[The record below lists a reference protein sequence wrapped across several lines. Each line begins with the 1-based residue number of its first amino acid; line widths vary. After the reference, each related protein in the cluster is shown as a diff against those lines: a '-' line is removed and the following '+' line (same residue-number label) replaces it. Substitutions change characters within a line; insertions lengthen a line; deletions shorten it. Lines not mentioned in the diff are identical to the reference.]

1 MTGTILNIAT
11 VLLGT
16 ALGVVLGGRFS
27 PRLQETVLRG
37 LGLITGVIGIQM
49 ALETENILIV
59 LGAVVLGGMLG
70 EWWRIEDRLNSVGA
84 WLEARFNRGD
94 DTADAEGGNRFV
106 RGFVTASLLFCIGPM
121 AVLGAVQDG
130 LTGDYSL
137 LATKSMLDGFSSLAF
152 SSSLGIGVGFAVL
165 PILIYQGGISLLA
178 AQAQTLLS
186 TAMITEMTATGGVLI
201 VALSISTLLEIKPIR
216 VGNFLPALLIAPLIV
231 ALRDALLPDPVA
243 LLNQAAF
250 AIPLVMV
257 VGAAPRAGR
266 RKPGGKTLLARRRSD
281 TIRTDHS

>member
-1 MTGTILNIAT
+1 MTGTFINIAT

-16 ALGVVLGGRFS
+16 ALGVVLGARFS
-27 PRLQETVLRG
+27 PRLQETVLHG
-37 LGLITGVIGIQM
+37 LGLITTVIGIQM

-59 LGAVVLGGMLG
+59 LGAVVLGGILG

-84 WLEARFNRGD
+84 WLEARFNRGKD
-94 DTADAEGGNRFV
+94 EPPSEDGNRFV

-152 SSSLGIGVGFAVL
+152 SSSLGIGVGFSAL
-165 PILIYQGGISLLA
+165 PILVYQGGMSLLA
-178 AQAQTLLS
+178 AQAQAVFTDG
-186 TAMITEMTATGGVLI
+186 MITELTATGGVLI
-201 VALSISTLLEIKPIR
+201 IALSISTLLELKPIR

-231 ALRDALLPDPVA
+231 AVRDALLADPIA
-243 LLNQAAF
+243 LMNQVGF
-250 AIPLVMV
+250 AIPLVMLV
-257 VGAAPRAGR
+257 HAAPGKGHREFGCRSIAEG
-266 RKPGGKTLLARRRSD
+266 KPVRGG
-281 TIRTDHS
+281 TDSA